1 MDAALDL
8 GGTVTGEHGIG
19 TLKAR
24 HLASQLGPDVMDL
37 TRAHQGRPRP
47 AGILNPGK
55 WV

>member
-1 MDAALDL
+1 LSL

-24 HLASQLGPDVMDL
+24 HLVSQLGPDVLDVTKRIKEAL
-37 TRAHQGRPRP
+37 DPL
-47 AGILNPGK
+47 GILNPGK

>member
-24 HLASQLGPDVMDL
+24 HLLHQVGP
-37 TRAHQGRPRP
+37 TSSTSTG
-47 AGILNPGK
+47 G
-55 WV
+55 